1 MIYHLNKKDNKVMEQ
16 LIWDNKDNN
25 LIIWDKIKILD
36 IIIWDKVIFKEE
48 VKIECLINKII
59 I

>member
-1 MIYHLNKKDNKVMEQ
+1 MEQ